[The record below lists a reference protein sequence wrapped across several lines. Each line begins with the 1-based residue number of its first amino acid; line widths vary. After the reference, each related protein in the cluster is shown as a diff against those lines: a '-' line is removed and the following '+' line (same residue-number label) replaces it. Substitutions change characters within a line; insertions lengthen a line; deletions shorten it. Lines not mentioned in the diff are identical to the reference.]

1 MTDNEAVPM
10 CPDMTC
16 SHKDSKCK
24 AFAADK
30 MDYDPYDLNGVS
42 VNCLGNMVWYKDNHI
57 YMIKGTSLAII
68 LWNMM
73 KSLIMKVR

>member
-1 MTDNEAVPM
+1 MRHLLITDSFFLTNGILYFYDMTDNEAVPM

-30 MDYDPYDLNGVS
+30 MDYDPYDL
-42 VNCLGNMVWYKDNHI
+42 MVYQ
-57 YMIKGTSLAII
+57 
-68 LWNMM
+68 
-73 KSLIMKVR
+73 